1 MKRTAILLII
11 TLALTVT
18 GCDFFRRVAGR
29 PVSADIENKRVAILK
44 AEEAALQAYL
54 DSVKM
59 VREKVVSDSLAALDS
74 LKAYGTMM
82 NGPAV
87 LGGLTGEPL
96 SRRYHVIIGAF
107 KARENAEKLA
117 SKAVSGGYDVQL
129 IEFRRGL
136 VAVGT
141 CPSDKIAETVAE
153 FGRLRNEKFCPGEA
167 WILVNE

>member
-1 MKRTAILLII
+1 MSMKGRMFAAV
-11 TLALTVT
+11 LALLLPLVSSAQFRDGAGYDDLYDGETVT
-18 GCDFFRRVAGR
+18 A
-29 PVSADIENKRVAILK
+29 LK
-44 AEEAALQAYL
+44 
-54 DSVKM
+54 SH
-59 VREKVVSDSLAALDS
+59 VRELSAALDS

-117 SKAVSGGYDVQL
+117 SKAVAEGYDVQL
-129 IEFRRGL
+129 IEFRRGM